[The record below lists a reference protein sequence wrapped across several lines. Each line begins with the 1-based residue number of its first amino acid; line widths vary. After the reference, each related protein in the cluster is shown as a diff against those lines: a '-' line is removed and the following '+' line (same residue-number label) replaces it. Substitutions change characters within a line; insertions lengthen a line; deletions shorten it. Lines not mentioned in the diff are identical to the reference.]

1 MDKIDLLEFAQESDN
16 ESEPVEIPQQIHSD
30 LDINEATESNVRE
43 RTGRQQTLQQ
53 RNENRTSFTLQPPS
67 RLQTGDFLNGTVL
80 RHARRQ
86 NTLDFDSEVD
96 DDISFYNNT
105 LDEQNGSVGQQA
117 NHSFLPPSDPPEGA
131 SMVGSSSLNIPNI
144 EIPPEATNENTN
156 DDTNLNLN
164 STDLP
169 QRESCYNAEVHSN
182 DIVAA
187 VLIATVR
194 VAIVIIG
201 LIMYVPLNI

>member
-1 MDKIDLLEFAQESDN
+1 MDKIDLIEFAQESDN
-16 ESEPVEIPQQIHSD
+16 ESEPVEIPQQIDSD

-67 RLQTGDFLNGTVL
+67 RLHSGDFLNGTVL

-86 NTLDFDSEVD
+86 NTLDFDSEVND
-96 DDISFYNNT
+96 EISFYNNT
-105 LDEQNGSVGQQA
+105 LNEQNGSVGQQA

-144 EIPPEATNENTN
+144 ETPSEATNDTTN
-156 DDTNLNLN
+156 DGSNLNIN
-164 STDLP
+164 STEFP
-169 QRESCYNAEVHSN
+169 QKTSGS
-182 DIVAA
+182 
-187 VLIATVR
+187 
-194 VAIVIIG
+194 
-201 LIMYVPLNI
+201 